1 MHTELNL
8 SSKGVQTQ
16 SNSAE
21 EDEFML
27 SPSLKA
33 PLLGSLPGF
42 AGGNQREFRGKGRG
56 LSRHSDLAV
65 TEPGGRGS
73 GYEPPKLMPGLAIRR
88 SGGSGVTLV
97 RDTVSGVDM
106 GTAKPMPT
114 GGRPGISMWVGLDD
128 PLEQKRQQ
136 ERRRLR
142 QNRVRPEFAIRASRS
157 RSIEHPTKEPPHDHS
172 GPAAL
177 PLTSKEA
184 KEPGSKQQF
193 RSKAFGVDRNVS
205 FASRVGAAMQAN
217 TASSGME
224 TSAR

>member
-1 MHTELNL
+1 MALSQYWGPTSMPLSRGEKQDMHPELNL

-73 GYEPPKLMPGLAIRR
+73 GYEPP
-88 SGGSGVTLV
+88 
-97 RDTVSGVDM
+97 
-106 GTAKPMPT
+106 
-114 GGRPGISMWVGLDD
+114 
-128 PLEQKRQQ
+128 
-136 ERRRLR
+136 
-142 QNRVRPEFAIRASRS
+142 
-157 RSIEHPTKEPPHDHS
+157 
-172 GPAAL
+172 
-177 PLTSKEA
+177 
-184 KEPGSKQQF
+184 
-193 RSKAFGVDRNVS
+193 
-205 FASRVGAAMQAN
+205 
-217 TASSGME
+217 
-224 TSAR
+224 